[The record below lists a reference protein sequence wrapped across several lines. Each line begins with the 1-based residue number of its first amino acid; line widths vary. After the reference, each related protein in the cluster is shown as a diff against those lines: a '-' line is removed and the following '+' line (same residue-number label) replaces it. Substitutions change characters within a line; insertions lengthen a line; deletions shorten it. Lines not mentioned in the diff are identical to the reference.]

1 MDPRPI
7 CFTCW
12 VCLGS
17 SMRQPS
23 AKDMPAW
30 LFEENWKMYRI
41 QRVQEDLRS
50 QAKLTSACLST
61 SSHLCTLMP
70 SQPSTFVTSEQKHCA
85 TGRDSVLVWLSYLAL
100 QIPNCGWTTEGFL
113 NRKRPRLRMM
123 IICLP
128 WFNLQISIGQPSNP
142 PKPPRHQGVDDQQ
155 LEDSI
160 SLQRGH
166 SIHYLAQFRAGM
178 GHNWP
183 ILSWFGHCGGT
194 QALRGT

>member
-128 WFNLQISIGQPSNP
+128 WFNLQISPSANP
-142 PKPPRHQGVDDQQ
+142 PTRRSHQGTKV
-155 LEDSI
+155 LMI
-160 SLQRGH
+160 SNWRTRSRFSEVTPSTIWPSFERGWVTIDPF
-166 SIHYLAQFRAGM
+166 SADL
-178 GHNWP
+178 
-183 ILSWFGHCGGT
+183 GT
-194 QALRGT
+194 VE